1 MIGRSEVMGTA
12 IVSLIL
18 AGVVGLIIRHMVK
31 DKKAGKSL
39 NGKNAVQNARTSKAI
54 YAAALA
60 SPVLA
65 TPLTPGLSA

>member
-1 MIGRSEVMGTA
+1 MGTA

-39 NGKNAVQNARTSKAI
+39 QCGENCSHCSCCGHKK
-54 YAAALA
+54 
-60 SPVLA
+60 
-65 TPLTPGLSA
+65 